1 MDPGYETVV
10 ELQDLLW
17 TLAAYLLHGT
27 IVFLHAGLAC
37 FLLGTGLH
45 DLLLPGLDGKWLR
58 RLGASPVGSPD
69 ASPLGAIRITL
80 GPTPRAPTGDF
91 A

>member
-37 FLLGTGLH
+37 FLLG
-45 DLLLPGLDGKWLR
+45 
-58 RLGASPVGSPD
+58 
-69 ASPLGAIRITL
+69 AIRITL

>member
-1 MDPGYETVV
+1 MVV
-10 ELQDLLW
+10 GASANRRLEC
-17 TLAAYLLHGT
+17 AHF
-27 IVFLHAGLAC
+27 VC

-69 ASPLGAIRITL
+69 ARPLGAIRITL
-80 GPTPRAPTGDF
+80 GPTPRALTGDCITPVLGQLRKRG
-91 A
+91 